1 MSFLT
6 TAGAFLVAIA
16 ILIVVHEYG
25 HYIVARMCG
34 VRVLKFSVGF
44 GKTLWSRRIG
54 PDQTEWAVSAIPFGG
69 YVKMLDES
77 EGTVSAA
84 EAHRAFNRQSVG
96 RRFAIVAAGPAFN
109 FVLAVLLYWVL
120 YMAGVPEMRPI
131 VGAPD
136 TSSIAA
142 RSGFADGDTIRSIDG
157 EPMETWQEVRW
168 QLLQRAVG
176 RKVTD
181 IEVLDQQQQVRHRVL
196 DLSGFDLAG
205 LQGDPLLLIGLRL
218 FRPHMEPVVG
228 RLHDGGVGRAAGLEP
243 GDRVLGVD
251 GTPVQRW
258 DEVVSAIR
266 TRPGKATTL
275 AIERGGVR
283 MEISLVPEAVT
294 QDGARHGRI
303 GASPQVD
310 PARLAAYT
318 IEISYGPFRALVM
331 GVQRTWET
339 SVFSLKMLAKMLV
352 GEVSWKNLSGPVTIA
367 DYAGQS
373 AQIGLAAYLSFIAL
387 ISISL
392 GVLNLL
398 PIPLLDG
405 GHLMYYLVEM
415 FKGSPVPDRIVEMG
429 QRVGLSVLLCMMA
442 FAVYNDINRIISG

>member
-16 ILIVVHEYG
+16 VLIVVHEYG

-84 EAHRAFNRQSVG
+84 EAHRAFNRQSVA
-96 RRFAIVAAGPAFN
+96 RRFAIVAAGPVFN
-109 FVLAVLLYWVL
+109 FALAVLLYWVL

-131 VGAPD
+131 IGAPD
-136 TSSIAA
+136 PTSIAA
-142 RSGFADGDTIRSIDG
+142 RSGLADGDTIRSIDG

-176 RKVTD
+176 RKVAD
-181 IEVLDQQQQVRHRVL
+181 IEVIDQQQQVRHRIL

-205 LQGDPLLLIGLRL
+205 LQGDPLLMIGLRL
-218 FRPHMEPVVG
+218 FRPHLEPVVG
-228 RLHDGGVGRAAGLEP
+228 RLQEGGVGRAAGLEP
-243 GDRVLGVD
+243 GDRVLAVD
-251 GTPVQRW
+251 DTPVRRW

-266 TRPGKATTL
+266 KRPGVETTL
-275 AIERGGVR
+275 AVERGGVR
-283 MEISLVPEAVT
+283 MAISLVPEAVT
-294 QDGARHGRI
+294 QDGTRHGRI

-310 PARLAAYT
+310 PASLAAYT
-318 IEISYGPFRALVM
+318 VEVSYGPFRALVM
-331 GVQRTWET
+331 GAQRTWET

-442 FAVYNDINRIISG
+442 FAVYNDINRLISG